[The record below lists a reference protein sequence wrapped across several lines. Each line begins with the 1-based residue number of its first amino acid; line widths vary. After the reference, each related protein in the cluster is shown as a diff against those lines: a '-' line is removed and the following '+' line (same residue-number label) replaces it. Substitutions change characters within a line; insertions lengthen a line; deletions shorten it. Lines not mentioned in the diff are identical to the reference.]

1 VWPGAVGLVIGGPIG
16 LAACATVGDI
26 IAYEFERKMWKH
38 VQETVKNASQVRPTL
53 ESPDTYTTKDY
64 EIHGDDL
71 FFVG

>member
-38 VQETVKNASQVRPTL
+38 VQETVKNVSQVRPTL
-53 ESPDTYTTKDY
+53 ESADTY
-64 EIHGDDL
+64 HHQRL
-71 FFVG
+71 